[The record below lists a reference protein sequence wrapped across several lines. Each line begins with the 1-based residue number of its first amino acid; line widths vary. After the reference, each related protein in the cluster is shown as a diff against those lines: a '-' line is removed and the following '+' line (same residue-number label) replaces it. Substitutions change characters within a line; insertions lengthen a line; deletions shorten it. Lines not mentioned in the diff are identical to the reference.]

1 MVIPI
6 TDLLHRWPGIAKT
19 SQLKANTLADDYLE
33 LMEKLVCAKAW
44 IKMHLEVSYNV
55 KASMFFQIDVKFES

>member
-1 MVIPI
+1 M
-6 TDLLHRWPGIAKT
+6 AKT
-19 SQLKANTLADDYLE
+19 FQFKGNTPADDYLE
-33 LMEKLVCAKAW
+33 LMEKLVGAKAW